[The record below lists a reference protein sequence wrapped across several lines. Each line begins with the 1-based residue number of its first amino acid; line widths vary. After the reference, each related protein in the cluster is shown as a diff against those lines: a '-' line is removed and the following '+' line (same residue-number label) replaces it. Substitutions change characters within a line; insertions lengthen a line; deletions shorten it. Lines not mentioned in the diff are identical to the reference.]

1 MRKTLYLTATA
12 ALLLATAPTP
22 AHATGGGSDGPVHI
36 GVIGTKLRVAEV
48 RALLDGHEAGARA
61 RLSLWKG
68 DDWLKEVR
76 GWTYGSARSK
86 SGYDFEYVSWKINR
100 NFPHNSRLCVEWQG
114 WDRMA
119 CVTIHR

>member
-1 MRKTLYLTATA
+1 MRKKICLA
-12 ALLLATAPTP
+12 AAVALVAAVSAP

-36 GVIGTKLRVAEV
+36 GVIGTKLHVAEA
-48 RALLDGHEAGARA
+48 RALLDGHHPGARA

-76 GWTYGSARSK
+76 GWKYSTARSK

-100 NFPHNSRLCVEWQG
+100 SYPNNSRLCVEWQG
-114 WDRMA
+114 WDYMA
-119 CVTIHR
+119 CAKIHS